1 MCLSTVYKNT
11 VTPETVAMKNVMKIE
26 CQGDMVILTDLME
39 RQMAIH
45 GELVMAN
52 LVEGAHAVDARCAQR
67 LQHHF
72 DQLLHGS
79 SLPPSTHSPHKNS
92 SASSKTIMSARRTRK

>member
-52 LVEGAHAVDARCAQR
+52 LVEGVAVMLYGAA
-67 LQHHF
+67 LVLF
-72 DQLLHGS
+72 TFAA
-79 SLPPSTHSPHKNS
+79 PPLGIFQP
-92 SASSKTIMSARRTRK
+92 